1 MQLHVAKDL
10 TREVPRS
17 PYEEL
22 DGIPWLARLIDKLR
36 AMLAGTL
43 GEYIPYPC
51 GGDRGFLA
59 TVGIEPDALRET
71 IASGADDEA
80 IAAWVRENWAVDAE
94 RRLEDYRTR
103 QRGPVAPENA
113 EYFTGARAALAAARP
128 DLDLS
133 AIDNFSKLICAE
145 EGHPQP

>member
-1 MQLHVAKDL
+1 MPPIAAKDL
-10 TREVPRS
+10 TRDVPRS

-22 DGIPWLARLIDKLR
+22 SGIPWLARLIDKAR
-36 AMLAGTL
+36 AMEAGTL

-51 GGDRGFLA
+51 GGDRGFLE
-59 TVGIEPDALRET
+59 TVGIAPEALRQV
-71 IASGADDEA
+71 IADGAEDEA
-80 IAAWVRENWAVDAE
+80 IAGWVRENWAEDAE
-94 RRLEDYRTR
+94 ERLVGYRAR
-103 QRGPVAPENA
+103 QRGPVAPESA
-113 EYFTGARAALAAARP
+113 GYFAGARAALAAARP